1 MLPGSALKVP
11 GGGGGWVPTH
21 FQVSLQLQL
30 RLSWA
35 VTIWI
40 FSSYA
45 SIQSILFFAC
55 FYIQIALCKLFLIQ
69 VIVENPIEETNTTYL
84 YEGIVEL

>member
-11 GGGGGWVPTH
+11 GGGGGGGGGWVPTH

-35 VTIWI
+35 VTTNKYVKNIW
-40 FSSYA
+40 
-45 SIQSILFFAC
+45 
-55 FYIQIALCKLFLIQ
+55 
-69 VIVENPIEETNTTYL
+69 NR
-84 YEGIVEL
+84 

>member
-11 GGGGGWVPTH
+11 GGGGGGGGGGWVPTH

-35 VTIWI
+35 VTIVVK
-40 FSSYA
+40 FCSLSFTA
-45 SIQSILFFAC
+45 RH
-55 FYIQIALCKLFLIQ
+55 FL
-69 VIVENPIEETNTTYL
+69 Y
-84 YEGIVEL
+84 